1 MHVFNP
7 CIYII
12 MCFLFQR
19 EDWMLSSSLLD
30 VAAKATYSR
39 EHGKTKQRKEEERK
53 KETETRKVSNC
64 DSRISY
70 LSQTGLC
77 SAPSFRV
84 VMSKVLWDIWEISV
98 NFWKPKATRK
108 SLMDFSQL
116 ILPPKEKEGY
126 DLLVA
131 RWQCQPNSYPFS

>member
-1 MHVFNP
+1 
-7 CIYII
+7 

-64 DSRISY
+64 DLRISY

-84 VMSKVLWDIWEISV
+84 VMSKVSIINIEYETYGKFQSTFENQKRRERV
-98 NFWKPKATRK
+98 
-108 SLMDFSQL
+108 
-116 ILPPKEKEGY
+116 
-126 DLLVA
+126 
-131 RWQCQPNSYPFS
+131 